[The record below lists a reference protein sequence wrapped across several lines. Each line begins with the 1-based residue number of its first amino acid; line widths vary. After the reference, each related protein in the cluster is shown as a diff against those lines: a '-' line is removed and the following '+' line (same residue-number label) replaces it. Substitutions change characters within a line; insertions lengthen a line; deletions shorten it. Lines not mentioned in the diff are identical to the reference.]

1 MISEVKIRRVDAD
14 VLAVKEEKLHDF
26 GYLTQSNQ
34 QKAER
39 SRKKRL
45 NYKKWWKI
53 SARSFKEVL
62 FA

>member
-1 MISEVKIRRVDAD
+1 MRRVDAD
-14 VLAVKEEKLHDF
+14 LLAAKEEKLHDF